1 MRDTTTAYLIFLALS
16 CSACERGAPSAPNE
30 DGVICVGASE
40 AEARASSTQTLVFQG
55 VVRALPADVASYS
68 DWFIPSVHA
77 YALEEELPVADALV
91 ELIAVDA
98 RGADLVD
105 APSLV
110 TRTDAKG
117 RYCLRP
123 PTARPAGGIWVL
135 RATTPAGVVMRQPA
149 MYAFDA
155 DINAASEALVVVLG
169 ERGVDLVTL
178 DERAWLDLRT
188 IADTAVGLMA
198 EVRGEGKSQGG
209 LISDMKKAL
218 VEDER
223 LKKRMERE
231 AR

>member
-1 MRDTTTAYLIFLALS
+1 MRDTTAFLILSALS
-16 CSACERGAPSAPNE
+16 CAACDRGTPSAPNE
-30 DGVICVGASE
+30 DGVSCVGASE
-40 AEARASSTQTLVFQG
+40 AEARASASQTLVFQG
-55 VVRALPADVASYS
+55 VVRALPGGVASLT
-68 DWFIPSVHA
+68 DWLIPSAHA

-98 RGADLVD
+98 SGASIAEGSWL
-105 APSLV
+105 A
-110 TRTDAKG
+110 TKTDKKG

-123 PTARPAGGIWVL
+123 PTRRPAGGAWML

-169 ERGVDLVTL
+169 DRGVDLVTL
-178 DERAWLDLRT
+178 DERDWLDWRT
-188 IADTAVGLMA
+188 ISDTAVGLMA
-198 EVRGEGKSQGG
+198 EVHGEGKSQDE